1 MVYMMTTT
9 ITIHKN
15 TKELILDYGSMS
27 ETYDDVIN
35 RMFKEL
41 EILRSD

>member
-1 MVYMMTTT
+1 MTTT
-9 ITIHKN
+9 ITIHDE
-15 TKELILDYGSMS
+15 TKELILDYGRMS

-41 EILRSD
+41 ETLRSD